1 MNESREENRENNNNK
16 NGDISDNKTIF
27 IFLIFK
33 ICVFFTL
40 LSLQFTNH
48 SLYNQAII
56 IEHPKKFCFKIH

>member
-33 ICVFFTL
+33 ICVFFFVILTIHK
-40 LSLQFTNH
+40 SF
-48 SLYNQAII
+48 AI
-56 IEHPKKFCFKIH
+56 

>member
-33 ICVFFTL
+33 NLCFFFVILTIHK
-40 LSLQFTNH
+40 SF
-48 SLYNQAII
+48 AI
-56 IEHPKKFCFKIH
+56 